1 MLSPCA
7 SDRASP
13 LRVLFFFFFFR
24 VVFEVLRS
32 VIRNRMVTMV
42 RMVMAANIS

>member
-13 LRVLFFFFFFR
+13 LRVLFFFFFR